1 MTEYEMILYLW
12 DLLGS
17 MPTSRGD
24 LMDED
29 TFWTI
34 HDYLYGDND
43 NGDNIED
50 DEDNEEEEIFGGDE
64 VW

>member
-1 MTEYEMILYLW
+1 MVSYLW

-29 TFWTI
+29 TFWAI
-34 HDYLYGDND
+34 NDYLYGDND
-43 NGDNIED
+43 DGNNITD
-50 DEDNEEEEIFGGDE
+50 DEDNEEEEIFGDN
-64 VW
+64 

>member
-1 MTEYEMILYLW
+1 MTEYEMVSYLW

-29 TFWTI
+29 TFWAI
-34 HDYLYGDND
+34 NDYLYGDND
-43 NGDNIED
+43 DGNNITD
-50 DEDNEEEEIFGGDE
+50 DEDNEEEEIFGDN
-64 VW
+64 